1 MATGLSRTPHLPDW
15 PGRETFTG
23 TLVHSKDY
31 REPSAYRDRRVLVV
45 GAGNSAAEIAVEVA
59 EVAAEVQIAVRTP
72 PNIVRRDTLGV
83 PTQFVGVALSRLP
96 EPVLDP
102 VLGVLRR
109 ATVPDLSAYGLP
121 APRGG
126 MYRQFLRSH
135 TVPILDHGFV
145 DAIRERPD
153 RGGAGRCRLRRAGRA
168 ARREPPGP
176 VDDVIAATGF
186 GTGLEPIVGHLGV
199 LDGAARPT
207 AHGSRTVPGC
217 PDLYFIGITEHL
229 AGLLRLVGKQAAA
242 VARAVA
248 TSHRRGLRWQR
259 SEARRTLGLSAAAII
274 VDLRLTS
281 PTAGRSLPHR
291 VPGLEVVTGMPGSAD
306 AGSDSFVHL
315 HVHSEYSMLDGAAR
329 VERPVRRLRR
339 DGHAGD
345 RDHRPRQPVRG
356 VRVLQGLQGQRRS
369 SRSSGSRP
377 TSPPRPTAASASGS
391 AGATAAAATTSPA
404 AAPSPT

>member
-1 MATGLSRTPHLPDW
+1 MAGETVVIGAGAAGLAVAAELSRREVPYAVLERAETIGAAWSGRYDSLRLHTARALSGLPGAPIPRRYGQWVARDDLVAYLEAYAQRFGIRPEFGVEVTRIDRAPVGWRLATSSGERTARAVVVATGLSRTPHLPDW

-102 VLGVLRR
+102 VLGVMRR
-109 ATVPDLSAYGLP
+109 ATVPDLSAYGLS

-145 DAIRERPD
+145 DAIRGRRIEVVPAVVGFDGPD
-153 RGGAGRCRLRRAGRA
+153 VLLAENRRV
-168 ARREPPGP
+168 P

-199 LDGAARPT
+199 LDAAARPT
-207 AHGSRTVPGC
+207 AHGERTVSGC

-242 VARAVA
+242 VAR
-248 TSHRRGLRWQR
+248 R
-259 SEARRTLGLSAAAII
+259 I
-274 VDLRLTS
+274 
-281 PTAGRSLPHR
+281 
-291 VPGLEVVTGMPGSAD
+291 
-306 AGSDSFVHL
+306 AGS
-315 HVHSEYSMLDGAAR
+315 
-329 VERPVRRLRR
+329 
-339 DGHAGD
+339 
-345 RDHRPRQPVRG
+345 
-356 VRVLQGLQGQRRS
+356 
-369 SRSSGSRP
+369 
-377 TSPPRPTAASASGS
+377 T
-391 AGATAAAATTSPA
+391 PA
-404 AAPSPT
+404 AV